1 MSAPNRVPIATPL
14 IIGTVLVAV
23 MIAIGF
29 AARSGPHGGAP
40 PAAATPLRTADLV
53 MRDQPDGSIVV
64 VTAGGQ
70 PVTTIARNTNPFVRV
85 VLSGLVRERRLEGEG
100 SPSIPFHLT
109 RWLDGRLTIDD
120 IATGKLIELEAFGP
134 TNEDAFAR
142 LLDLTPQPATR

>member
-1 MSAPNRVPIATPL
+1 MPNRILSSTPL
-14 IIGTVLVAV
+14 VIGMVLAAV
-23 MIAIGF
+23 MAAIGF

-40 PAAATPLRTADLV
+40 PAAATPVRTADLV
-53 MRDQPDGSIVV
+53 MRDQPDGSVVV

-70 PVTTIARNTNPFVRV
+70 PVTTLARDTNPFVRV

-109 RWLDGRLTIDD
+109 RWRDGRLTIDD

-142 LLDLTPQPATR
+142 LLDLTPQPATK